1 MIGYLL
7 PGERSWD
14 VDVRGQRLLGVRK
27 GGKKRECY
35 SKTVSFKADRSV
47 GRAPD

>member
-14 VDVRGQRLLGVRK
+14 VEDYWGGRGVGERDNVMIR
-27 GGKKRECY
+27 
-35 SKTVSFKADRSV
+35 VSFKADRSV